1 MIMQPSPHLLPAAYI
16 HTCAILI
23 PEMSSEK
30 GEVRERRGALP
41 VGRETRAVREAC
53 SHNWASLTLRPSVQ
67 TSCAWG
73 SSLQARVPA
82 ARSRAHA
89 FGFANVSSCHAKLK
103 NGFELRN
110 FAVRTSQSTSQ
121 PRLDTEPQVAAFHS
135 DAPTPEDRSETDRG
149 REEFVPRRHTHLYWA
164 IRLQH
169 IQSNCYSTSRPGR
182 RLQARRGPA
191 APSAHFGTRR
201 VGTDEEWGRRG

>member
-1 MIMQPSPHLLPAAYI
+1 MQPSPHLLPAAYI
-16 HTCAILI
+16 HTCAISI

-67 TSCAWG
+67 TTCAWG
-73 SSLQARVPA
+73 SSLQARVPGT
-82 ARSRAHA
+82 RSRAYA

-110 FAVRTSQSTSQ
+110 FAVRTSQSTSRA
-121 PRLDTEPQVAAFHS
+121 RLDTEPQVAAFQS
-135 DAPTPEDRSETDRG
+135 WRG
-149 REEFVPRRHTHLYWA
+149 DVFVPRRHTHLYWA

-169 IQSNCYSTSRPGR
+169 IQSDCYTTLRPSRHLQALRGPGR
-182 RLQARRGPA
+182 AVHLGTVSRGD
-191 APSAHFGTRR
+191 R
-201 VGTDEEWGRRG
+201 WK